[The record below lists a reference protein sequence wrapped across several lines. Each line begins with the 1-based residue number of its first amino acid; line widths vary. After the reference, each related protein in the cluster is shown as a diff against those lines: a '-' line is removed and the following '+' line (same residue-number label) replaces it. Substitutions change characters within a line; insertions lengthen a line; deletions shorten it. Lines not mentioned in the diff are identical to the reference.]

1 MKECLAWNYLIGKI
15 LREGRLK
22 LVMDGANLSRVEMG
36 TVERHDIYKQ
46 GEMEEDIE
54 YSGRFVLVR
63 WSCKKEMFGSCEGVV
78 RALER
83 RFGFRDQL
91 KGYFGG
97 RVRVPLGFDGDVEEE
112 YLFFLH
118 LTRAKKVFRKD
129 VDVLILHPQ
138 VGEWELG
145 AARENCQISFGIFGS
160 SRGIKYYASV
170 GRDWIWQIE
179 AECSVPEDKTG
190 LIGDISSV
198 VSEENVSSLFGMEA
212 LNVGR
217 VADGNVMD
225 EMGSSRSN
233 GETGSMVET
242 GESERSTIRDEVLRL
257 VGDEGLYDVNRE
269 LSENELGVM
278 QKLARWGMLLE
289 RVNLLLCRREQG
301 G

>member
-1 MKECLAWNYLIGKI
+1 MQ
-15 LREGRLK
+15 
-22 LVMDGANLSRVEMG
+22 
-36 TVERHDIYKQ
+36 RHDVYKQ
-46 GEMEEDIE
+46 GEMEENIE

-63 WSCKKEMFGSCEGVV
+63 WSCKKRMFGSCEGVV
-78 RALER
+78 RSLEL
-83 RFGFRDQL
+83 RFGSREPSRGGQL

-97 RVRVPLGFDGDVEEE
+97 RVREPLGFDGDVEEE

-129 VDVLILHPQ
+129 VDVLVLYPQ
-138 VGEWELG
+138 VGEWESE

-217 VADGNVMD
+217 GVDGNVMD
-225 EMGSSRSN
+225 DMGSSRSN
-233 GETGSMVET
+233 GETGSVIET
-242 GESERSTIRDEVLRL
+242 GDSERSTIRDEVLRL
-257 VGDEGLYDVNRE
+257 VGDEGLYEVNRE